1 MKKVLLHICCGVCSL
16 YSIDRLKQE
25 GYLVEGLFFNPNI
38 YPYSEYLKRKDAAF
52 KAAEVKGIRI
62 TEGRPAFP
70 EWLKVCAGYAE
81 EKEGGKRCFL
91 CYKMRLK
98 EAFDACLKKGYDY
111 FTATLTISPHKDSR
125 VIMELGRQIGKD
137 KFLSL
142 DFKKQDGF
150 KKAVE
155 EAKKLNLYRQN
166 YCGCV
171 YSVRADTKRNI

>member
-1 MKKVLLHICCGVCSL
+1 MKKVLLHICCGVCAL
-16 YSIDRLKQE
+16 HSIDRLKQE

-38 YPYSEYLKRKDAAF
+38 FPYSEYLKRKTAAW
-52 KAAEVKGIRI
+52 AVAEAKGIEI

-70 EWLKVCAGYAE
+70 QWLKICESYPD
-81 EKEGGKRCFL
+81 EKEGGRRCYL
-91 CYKMRLK
+91 CYEMRLK

-111 FTATLTISPHKDSR
+111 FTTTLTISPHKDSL

-142 DFKKQDGF
+142 DFKKKEGF

-155 EAKKLNLYRQN
+155 EAKKLRLYRQN
-166 YCGCV
+166 YCGCA
-171 YSVRADTKRNI
+171 YSMNR